1 MSGIG
6 EIAKNFLQQVKVVRE
21 VREVRSVVKQSPR
34 RKWLPP
40 ATTEFKANFDGA
52 WFNESDEVGIGVV
65 VRDSSGQVLAALSKK
80 TKNLIPW
87 TVWR

>member
-1 MSGIG
+1 M
-6 EIAKNFLQQVKVVRE
+6 
-21 VREVRSVVKQSPR
+21 VKQPLR
-34 RKWLPP
+34 RKWFPP
-40 ATTEFKANFDGA
+40 AAMEFKANFDGA
-52 WFNESDEVGIGVV
+52 WAGIRVV